1 MARSVVPVNG
11 EVVRWAVEESGLSMV
26 EVAARSKVAA
36 ASLKGWMEGAGKPS
50 RGEFTRLVNTL
61 KRPSA
66 LFFAPGVPEASP
78 LPAMR
83 RAPGQAVRKLSAQER
98 LWMRRAVR
106 LQKLLSF
113 LCGRWGV
120 QVDLP
125 KFDGEPAEQ
134 AGERLRRWLGVS
146 TGMSVSWSS
155 HAEAWRWWRER
166 LEQCGVFVFALELG
180 RDGVRGFSVWDEA
193 APVVAVNTAYN
204 PAARIF
210 TAFHELGHLT
220 LRNGAACND
229 LQLAGRLPSDAVDVD
244 EERWCEE
251 LAASALLPRKA
262 VLGFMETDG
271 RELEG
276 FDLAK
281 KTASRFG
288 VSIRAAAVRLIKLNA
303 APGYLYA
310 LVDEKAGGWDRD
322 KGFARGASPRRVR
335 RRFNEY
341 GAATVDRL
349 LQGSEQGLLNLRDLR
364 DYLRVDSTEV
374 HRILRD
380 HRIKET
386 GPLPPSL
393 WQRRLAETRG

>member
-1 MARSVVPVNG
+1 MAKSVVPVNG
-11 EVVRWAVEESGLSMV
+11 EVVRWAVEESGLSTG
-26 EVAARSKVAA
+26 EVAAQLKVEADA
-36 ASLKGWMEGAGKPS
+36 LEGWMEGAGKPS
-50 RGEFTRLVNTL
+50 RGEFTMLVKTL

-66 LFFAPGVPEASP
+66 LFFAPRVPEASP

-83 RAPGQAVRKLSAQER
+83 RAAGQATRKLSAQER

-113 LCGRWGV
+113 LCGRRGP

-125 KFDGEPAEQ
+125 RFDGEPAEQ

-146 TGMSVSWSS
+146 HGLSVSWDSN
-155 HAEAWRWWRER
+155 AEAWRWWRER
-166 LEQCGVFVFALELG
+166 LERRGVFVFALELG

-220 LRNGAACND
+220 LRNGAACSD
-229 LQLAGRLPSDAVDVD
+229 LQVAHRLPSDAVDAD
-244 EERWCEE
+244 EERWCEQ
-251 LAASALLPRKA
+251 LAASSLLPRKA
-262 VLGFMETDG
+262 VLEFVETDG
-271 RELEG
+271 KQLEG
-276 FDLAK
+276 FDLARK
-281 KTASRFG
+281 AASRFG
-288 VSIRAAAVRLIKLNA
+288 VSIRAAAVRLAELGA
-303 APGYLYA
+303 APGSLYA

-322 KGFARGASPRRVR
+322 KGFARGTPPGRAR

-341 GAATVDRL
+341 GGAVDKL

-374 HRILRD
+374 DEIY
-380 HRIKET
+380 
-386 GPLPPSL
+386 
-393 WQRRLAETRG
+393 RLVGADG